1 MASAEKYDRDE
12 AWGHAPQTAVERRTE
27 KGEGGYVGEGVLRRK
42 VSVDEEP
49 GGGGEEGPFSE
60 LRGLDDLFGAGF
72 VVFVDVGLLVGDE
85 EDVFLL
91 EGRDVEDVEEVL
103 WGDCAW

>member
-1 MASAEKYDRDE
+1 MTPAEKYERDK
-12 AWGHAPQTAVERRTE
+12 ALGHAPQAAVERRAE
-27 KGEGGYVGEGVLRRK
+27 EREGGYVGEGVLRRK
-42 VSVDEEP
+42 VPVDEES

-60 LRGLDDLFGAGF
+60 LRCLDDLFGAGF

-103 WGDCAW
+103 WGDCVR